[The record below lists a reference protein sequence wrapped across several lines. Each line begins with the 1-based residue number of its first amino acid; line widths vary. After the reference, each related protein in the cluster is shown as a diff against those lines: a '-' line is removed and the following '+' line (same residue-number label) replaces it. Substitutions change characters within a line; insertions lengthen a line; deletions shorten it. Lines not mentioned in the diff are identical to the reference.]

1 MTQATPGKGARGGG
15 EAKGPEHVKL
25 VAKNR
30 RALFDY
36 HVESRH
42 EAGIALTGTEVKSLR
57 AGKLQLSDAYAV
69 GQRGELV
76 LLNADIATYDPAG
89 PAANHAPKRTR
100 KLLMHRREIDKLL
113 ERQQKD
119 GYALI
124 PLSLYFKDGKAKV
137 ELGLCKGKQGADKR
151 EAIAAREAKREMD
164 RGRRGK

>member
-1 MTQATPGKGARGGG
+1 
-15 EAKGPEHVKL
+15 V

-36 HVESRH
+36 TVESRH
-42 EAGIALTGTEVKSLR
+42 EAGLQLTGTEVKSLR

-89 PAANHAPKRTR
+89 PLLNHQPKRTR
-100 KLLMHRREIDKLL
+100 KLLLHRREIDRLL
-113 ERQQKD
+113 DQQQRA

-124 PLSLYFKDGKAKV
+124 PLSVYFKDGKAKV
-137 ELGLCKGKQGADKR
+137 ELGVCKGKQSVDKR
-151 EAIAAREAKREMD
+151 AAIAEREARREIDRTRKR
-164 RGRRGK
+164 